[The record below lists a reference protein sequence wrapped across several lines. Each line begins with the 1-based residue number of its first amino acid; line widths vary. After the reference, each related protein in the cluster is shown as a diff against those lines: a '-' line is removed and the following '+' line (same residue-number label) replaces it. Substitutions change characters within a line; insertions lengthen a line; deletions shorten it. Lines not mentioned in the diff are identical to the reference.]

1 MDAMDV
7 LEACRAAERQL
18 DSLQGRLQRLRSAA
32 GGLGGHSDNGG
43 IRSTAER
50 DRMAAYVVAR
60 ERLESEV
67 AARTRDRDA
76 EEITGAMLIDRGLCG
91 RDQHAAVMYAYYIRR
106 SSCREISVD
115 MHLSLSRVKNLK
127 QEGSALLRELPPE
140 LVASLLPPDY
150 HSRKDDDE

>member
-32 GGLGGHSDNGG
+32 GGLGGRSDNGG

-50 DRMAAYVVAR
+50 DRMAAYVVAQ
-60 ERLESEV
+60 ERLENEV
-67 AARTRDRDA
+67 AARMRDRDA
-76 EEITGAMLIDRGLCG
+76 EEIAGAMLIDRGLCG

-127 QEGSALLRELPPE
+127 QEGSALLRELPPA
-140 LVASLLPPDY
+140 LVDALLPQDY
-150 HSRKDDDE
+150 HSGKDDDE